1 MTVVSSK
8 EFISN
13 QEKFFDLAL
22 NERVFIKQGDNMFIF
37 TNVNIEDD
45 NDDENDYADYLEA
58 KAREND
64 EKTSADEFLQFLR
77 DLRK

>member
-45 NDDENDYADYLEA
+45 NDDEDDYADYLEA

-64 EKTSADEFLQFLR
+64 EKTSADEFLQYLR